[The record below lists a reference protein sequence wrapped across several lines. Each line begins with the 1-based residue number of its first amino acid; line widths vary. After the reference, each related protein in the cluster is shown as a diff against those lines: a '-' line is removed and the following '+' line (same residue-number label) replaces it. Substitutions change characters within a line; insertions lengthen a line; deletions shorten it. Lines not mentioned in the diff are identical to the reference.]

1 MTYSKEEYQRSK
13 VGYTRRMNTWIERNR
28 DVHNANMR
36 VVMKKHY
43 ENNKEKISEYKRIH
57 YQWKKEVN
65 RLMNMYTVY
74 E

>member
-1 MTYSKEEYQRSK
+1 MTYNKEEYQLNK
-13 VGYTRRMNTWIERNR
+13 PAHLRRRNMWIERNR
-28 DVHNANMR
+28 EVHNANMR

-43 ENNKEKISEYKRIH
+43 ENNKEKIGEYKRLY

-65 RLMNMYTVY
+65 RLMNLYAVF

>member
-1 MTYSKEEYQRSK
+1 MTYSKEEYQRNK
-13 VGYTRRMNTWIERNR
+13 EGYIRRKITWIERNR
-28 DVHNANMR
+28 EVHNANMR

-43 ENNKEKISEYKRIH
+43 DNNKEKISEYKRIH
-57 YQWKKEVN
+57 YQWKKEVT

>member
-1 MTYSKEEYQRSK
+1 MTYSKEEYQRNK
-13 VGYTRRMNTWIERNR
+13 EGYTRRMNNWIGRNR
-28 DVHNANMR
+28 EVFNANMR
-36 VVMKKHY
+36 VVMKRHY
-43 ENNKEKISEYKRIH
+43 ANNKEKVGEYKRIH